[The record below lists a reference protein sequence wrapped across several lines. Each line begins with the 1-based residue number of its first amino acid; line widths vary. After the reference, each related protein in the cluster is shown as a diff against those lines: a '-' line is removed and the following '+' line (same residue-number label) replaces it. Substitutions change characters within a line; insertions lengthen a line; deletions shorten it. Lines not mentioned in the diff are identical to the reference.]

1 MRDYL
6 IAVNPTLWDVVE
18 VGITFSRED
27 ATLTQDQG
35 IDIQCNYQAL
45 HLIKSSL
52 CAEEFDKIDGL
63 QSTKEVWDTLFIS
76 HQGTRRVREG
86 RIRALESELN
96 RFIIRENETSQEM
109 YNRLNKIIN
118 KIKSLGSDKWGRREV
133 VDKILSFYMSRD
145 VQLSI
150 LIREKRGFKKF
161 TLKDMIGRIE
171 EHLIT
176 IKESKLSQEMFKI
189 HEQLEKNNGV
199 ALKASNKNKEKG
211 ASTSSKATIKED
223 SDDSDSESMDEEEIA
238 LFMRRINKVMK
249 RGGFFD
255 KNKDKNKTKRKSKR
269 PCFGCGKE
277 GHFIANCPEVK
288 MKKNNSSKFD
298 KSKYKKNVDLTDDED
313 DFTHTC
319 FMAREPKDR
328 DETLKVQEELFRFE
342 REKTIALEN
351 SLENEKKG
359 FKMQEDL
366 LKTKNDTTLSLE
378 KSLAKEKIKW
388 KN

>member
-1 MRDYL
+1 
-6 IAVNPTLWDVVE
+6 
-18 VGITFSRED
+18 
-27 ATLTQDQG
+27 
-35 IDIQCNYQAL
+35 
-45 HLIKSSL
+45 
-52 CAEEFDKIDGL
+52 
-63 QSTKEVWDTLFIS
+63 
-76 HQGTRRVREG
+76 
-86 RIRALESELN
+86 
-96 RFIIRENETSQEM
+96 
-109 YNRLNKIIN
+109 
-118 KIKSLGSDKWGRREV
+118 
-133 VDKILSFYMSRD
+133 
-145 VQLSI
+145 
-150 LIREKRGFKKF
+150 
-161 TLKDMIGRIE
+161 MIGRIE

-298 KSKYKKNVDLTDDED
+298 KSKYKKNVGESHLDLTDDED

-319 FMAREPKDR
+319 FMAREPKVDPKRPSVDDDDNSDDEKGLKGLRKRASKIIMKLMMKIQDR